1 MRTTNKQIRESEPTI
16 NNMRYDLAEQEAMN
30 MNTSDIINI
39 LIDGFE
45 GLDNM
50 PDIEIRDEWNAL
62 FGEKGSDG
70 DSNND

>member
-1 MRTTNKQIRESEPTI
+1 MRTTDRQIRETEPTI
-16 NNMRYDLAEQEAMN
+16 DEMRFDLAELEAMN

-39 LIDGFE
+39 LLDGFE

-62 FGEKGSDG
+62 FGEKGTYG
-70 DSNND
+70 E